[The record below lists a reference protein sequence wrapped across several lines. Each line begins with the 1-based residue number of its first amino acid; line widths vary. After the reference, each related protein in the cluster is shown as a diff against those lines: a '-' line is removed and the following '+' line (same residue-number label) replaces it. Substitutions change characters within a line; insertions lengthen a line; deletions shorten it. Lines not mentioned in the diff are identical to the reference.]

1 MAEKAENKA
10 VIRIADNGPGINDE
24 SKNDVF
30 EAFVVGEKSR
40 KGQGSGLG
48 LAVCKKIIEMH
59 GGTITLAK
67 EPIEGY
73 STQFDITLDLAEE
86 K

>member
-1 MAEKAENKA
+1 M
-10 VIRIADNGPGINDE
+10 
-24 SKNDVF
+24 
-30 EAFVVGEKSR
+30 GEKSR